1 MGKKLVSGGLSL
13 SILSLVGHER
23 QLPCGDHWKEYV
35 VHPDSGFAI
44 HCTMLLEKP
53 VNLAGSS
60 FPAFMWGLTRI
71 EQAGSAEVSRESH
84 VIALGPLQPIT
95 HL

>member
-23 QLPCGDHWKEYV
+23 QLPCGDHCKEYV

-44 HCTMLLEKP
+44 HCNVGDLL
-53 VNLAGSS
+53 
-60 FPAFMWGLTRI
+60 
-71 EQAGSAEVSRESH
+71 
-84 VIALGPLQPIT
+84 
-95 HL
+95 